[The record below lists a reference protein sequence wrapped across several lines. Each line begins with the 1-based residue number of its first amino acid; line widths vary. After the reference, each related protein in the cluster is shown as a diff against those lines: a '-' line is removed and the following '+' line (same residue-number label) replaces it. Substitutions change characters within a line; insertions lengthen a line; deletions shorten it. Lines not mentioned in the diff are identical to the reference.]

1 VPDLAFTS
9 PSLIQLTNLKIIAF
23 FFLLLVMLVFSQV
36 RELNWLI
43 QSSSMC
49 GSVAG
54 GSAQAHGGRQMGG
67 GMRGG

>member
-1 VPDLAFTS
+1 
-9 PSLIQLTNLKIIAF
+9 
-23 FFLLLVMLVFSQV
+23 MLVFSQV

>member
-1 VPDLAFTS
+1 
-9 PSLIQLTNLKIIAF
+9 
-23 FFLLLVMLVFSQV
+23 
-36 RELNWLI
+36 
-43 QSSSMC
+43 MC